1 MSRLNSDIVLNKEK
15 KIVKAPSSH
24 RDHMNSRLTVTLGPI
39 LYVAAARLNLFLLRG
54 PMYPLLKPSWLP
66 ARQSPSA
73 ATHSKAEQMRRYRE
87 RIRLTNPELY
97 LHHKLKQREA
107 MRKLRARKKMEN
119 ARLLESLLP
128 AWEPPATASDVTVT
142 SGSPGAKGTPVGRV
156 TREPSP
162 RQADDDQPAMKDFV
176 AGSSASWSERS
187 TP

>member
-1 MSRLNSDIVLNKEK
+1 
-15 KIVKAPSSH
+15 
-24 RDHMNSRLTVTLGPI
+24 MNSRLTVTLGPI

-142 SGSPGAKGTPVGRV
+142 SGSPGAKDEPVGRV

-162 RQADDDQPAMKDFV
+162 RQADDQPAMEDFV